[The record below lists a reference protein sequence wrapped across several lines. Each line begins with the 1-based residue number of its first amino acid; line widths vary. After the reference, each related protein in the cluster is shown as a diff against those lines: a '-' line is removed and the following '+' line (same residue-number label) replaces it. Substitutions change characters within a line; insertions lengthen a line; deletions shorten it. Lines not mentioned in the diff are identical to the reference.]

1 MAGGQASPR
10 IAGMTCRQPSRNP
23 KLFSDKRS
31 IEPMKKMPLCLTA
44 ILSLAIG
51 SFQAQAASVSA
62 TLSVTVQAP
71 LAVVFTPATPTIA
84 CSTPAGTVVSALSVT
99 GGDGNAVTW
108 SLAGDTTDFALSGS
122 NLVVSSG
129 GITSAD
135 SGKTDTVTVTATQ
148 P

>member
-1 MAGGQASPR
+1 MAMAIPAGGQASPR
-10 IAGMTCRQPSRNP
+10 IAGHHMLPADRYP
-23 KLFSDKRS
+23 KLSAMNKRS
-31 IEPMKKMPLCLTA
+31 IEPMKKMLLFSTA

-62 TLSVTVQAP
+62 TLSVIVQAP

-84 CSTPAGTVVSALSVT
+84 CSTSAGTVVSALSVT

-122 NLVVSSG
+122 NLVVASG

-135 SGKTDTVTVTATQ
+135 CAGKPTL
-148 P
+148 